1 MKAMLN
7 RLPKESKH
15 GFKDI
20 AQEATGLPRS
30 SFYSQVAKGL
40 LPPSIQLGPRSVGW
54 VETEIN
60 AVNVARIL
68 GKTDEEIKSLVMRLV
83 KERVHLAEGAANV

>member
-1 MKAMLN
+1 MALKILRAN
-7 RLPKESKH
+7 Q
-15 GFKDI
+15 
-20 AQEATGLPRS
+20 AQQVTGLPRS
-30 SFYSQVAKGL
+30 SFYSQISKGL

-60 AVNVARIL
+60 AVNAARIL

-83 KERVHLAEGAANV
+83 KDRVHLAEGATNV

>member
-1 MKAMLN
+1 MAL
-7 RLPKESKH
+7 RILRASQ
-15 GFKDI
+15 

>member
-1 MKAMLN
+1 MALKILRA
-7 RLPKESKH
+7 SQ
-15 GFKDI
+15 D
-20 AQEATGLPRS
+20 QEATGLPRS
-30 SFYSQVAKGL
+30 SFYSHVAKGL

>member
-1 MKAMLN
+1 MALKILRA
-7 RLPKESKH
+7 SQ
-15 GFKDI
+15 
-20 AQEATGLPRS
+20 AQEATGLPDQLYLSDGKRAS
-30 SFYSQVAKGL
+30 
-40 LPPSIQLGPRSVGW
+40 PPSIQLGPRSVGW

>member
-1 MKAMLN
+1 MALKILRA
-7 RLPKESKH
+7 SQ
-15 GFKDI
+15 

-30 SFYSQVAKGL
+30 CFYSQVAKGL

>member
-1 MKAMLN
+1 MALKILRA
-7 RLPKESKH
+7 SQ
-15 GFKDI
+15 

-68 GKTDEEIKSLVMRLV
+68 GWIFLIISAGFSQISVSVL
-83 KERVHLAEGAANV
+83 

>member
-1 MKAMLN
+1 MALKILRA
-7 RLPKESKH
+7 SQ
-15 GFKDI
+15 

-40 LPPSIQLGPRSVGW
+40 LLGPRSVGW